1 MNMDHNPYLQPSSVS
16 PDSHKGSIEKVEQIK
31 NMIWQNRAAPPT
43 PFENQ
48 LGDLLE
54 QVFVA
59 GIEALPA
66 VVAKLNELGGHAPD
80 GTAWTEASFQA
91 VMRQLGKE

>member
-1 MNMDHNPYLQPSSVS
+1 MDHNPYLQAKGAS
-16 PDSHKGSIEKVEQIK
+16 PDSHKGSVEKVSEIK
-31 NMIWQNRAAPPT
+31 NMVWQNRFAPPT
-43 PFENQ
+43 PYENQ

-59 GIEALPA
+59 GIEELPA

-80 GTAWTEASFQA
+80 GSAWTEASFRATMQ
-91 VMRQLGKE
+91 QLGRE

>member
-1 MNMDHNPYLQPSSVS
+1 MDHNPYLQPALVS
-16 PDSHKGSIEKVEQIK
+16 PDSHKGSIEKVSEIK

-43 PFENQ
+43 AYENH

-59 GIEALPA
+59 GIADLPA
-66 VVAKLNELGGHAPD
+66 VVAKLNELDGHAPD
-80 GTAWTEASFQA
+80 GAPWTEASFHA
-91 VMRQLGKE
+91 VMRELGKE

>member
-1 MNMDHNPYLQPSSVS
+1 MDYNPFLQRAPAS
-16 PDSHKGSIEKVEQIK
+16 PDSHKGSVEKVSEIR
-31 NMIWQNRAAPPT
+31 NMVWQNRAAPPT
-43 PFENQ
+43 PYENQ

-59 GIEALPA
+59 GIEELPA

-80 GTAWTEASFQA
+80 GSAWTEASFQA
-91 VMRQLGKE
+91 CMRELGKE

>member
-1 MNMDHNPYLQPSSVS
+1 MDYNPYLQPASVS
-16 PDSHKGSIEKVEQIK
+16 PDSHKGSIEKVGEIK

-59 GIEALPA
+59 GIEELPA

-80 GTAWTEASFQA
+80 GAAWTEASFTA
-91 VMRQLGKE
+91 VMQQLGKE